1 MDPDTLFQIATRATL
16 PCWLLLLFL
25 PRWKWSFRGVTV
37 FVPVL
42 LGGLYLVLVWRSFG
56 PSGGGYGTLDEVRT
70 LFDDPWMLLAGWVH
84 YLAFDLF
91 VGAWEARDAQRL
103 GIHQL
108 LLMPCL
114 GLTLMFG
121 PVGLLVYLVLRF
133 ALKRQLW
140 IGEEIEA

>member
-1 MDPDTLFQIATRATL
+1 MDPETLFLIATRATL
-16 PCWLLLLFL
+16 PCWLLLIVL
-25 PRWKWSFRGVTV
+25 PRWKWSTRLVTI

-42 LGGLYLVLVWRSFG
+42 LGGLYLVLVWRYFG
-56 PSGGGYGTLDEVRT
+56 RSGGGYGALGEVRT
-70 LFDDPWMLLAGWVH
+70 LFEHPWMLLAGWVH

-114 GLTLMFG
+114 ALTLMFG
-121 PVGLLVYLVLRF
+121 PVGLLAYLILRF
-133 ALKRQLW
+133 ALNRQIW
-140 IGEEIEA
+140 IGEEIGS

>member
-1 MDPDTLFQIATRATL
+1 MDLDTLFLIATRATL
-16 PCWLLLLFL
+16 PCWFLLLFL
-25 PRWKWSFRGVTV
+25 PWWKWTTRLVAV